1 MSSPRNR
8 RIGLGVAVAVIV
20 LAIGG
25 VLGERS
31 YEQHDLTDRAQ
42 SLTGGNV
49 ARGKALFAAY
59 GCGGC
64 HTVDGVPQAQGMVG
78 PPLDTIAVRAMI
90 GGRLANSPASLEK
103 WIQHPQAVSP
113 GTAMPDLGVTPAQA
127 RDLAAFLYT
136 QS

>member
-8 RIGLGVAVAVIV
+8 RIGLGAAAAIIVI
-20 LAIGG
+20 AICG
-25 VLGERS
+25 VLGERTH
-31 YEQHDLTDRAQ
+31 EQHDLTNRAQ
-42 SLTGGNV
+42 AITGGSV
-49 ARGKALFAAY
+49 ERGKGLFAAY

-64 HTVDGVPQAQGMVG
+64 HMVNGVPQAQGMVG

-90 GGRLANSPASLEK
+90 GGRLANSPANLER
-103 WIQHPQAVSP
+103 WIEDPQGVSP
-113 GTAMPDLGVTPAQA
+113 GTAMPRLGVTPAQS